1 MQLVSAGRLL
11 EKNVCGFTI
20 PATTKKKKKYYT
32 IEHVDTAIQGS
43 CLRPFSVGFLSTR
56 ESDFVNQD
64 TLLKVVI

>member
-20 PATTKKKKKYYT
+20 PATTKKRKKMGNT
-32 IEHVDTAIQGS
+32 IEHVDTAIQGC
-43 CLRPFSVGFLSTR
+43 CLRPFSIGFLTTR

-64 TLLKVVI
+64 TLSKVV